1 MKVRPKVTMTGL
13 RAAAV
18 KTRDVSRKL
27 VDWIDEAGRLPVLPT
42 LPSSSPATSR
52 HLSPPRAS
60 TAPMTRRSPQAAR
73 GSRTARSRDPT
84 PPRLRHN
91 GFSERGGYLAI
102 QEAMKSPDA
111 NVGART
117 MTALHVHSFKWTRRF
132 RQHILAVLANR

>member
-60 TAPMTRRSPQAAR
+60 TAPMTRRSPPSCAREPNSSQQRSNTAAV
-73 GSRTARSRDPT
+73 
-84 PPRLRHN
+84 
-91 GFSERGGYLAI
+91 
-102 QEAMKSPDA
+102 EA
-111 NVGART
+111 
-117 MTALHVHSFKWTRRF
+117 
-132 RQHILAVLANR
+132 